1 MTRHGPDMTR
11 QDITLPYVLSG
22 YIAFY
27 IKGDP
32 HKLPDGTP
40 PLLRPQ
46 KILHSSCYKYNN
58 KLHTSIHCAAI
69 LILSIR
75 ISGTFTNLP
84 GKHWVMA
91 ASSHWNSRW
100 GQICRD
106 QGGKNGRCWWKI
118 QPNQSKPAQKM
129 SIFPPKTGMSPLLRC
144 LSLDKGFRK
153 RYDNQWHF
161 SLERC
166 FSVWFSFCANS
177 CNPFK

>member
-69 LILSIR
+69 LILSIQ
-75 ISGTFTNLP
+75 ISGTFT
-84 GKHWVMA
+84 K
-91 ASSHWNSRW
+91 SSRETLSYGSIFSLELTVW

-106 QGGKNGRCWWKI
+106 QGGKFSTENWDV
-118 QPNQSKPAQKM
+118 
-129 SIFPPKTGMSPLLRC
+129 T
-144 LSLDKGFRK
+144 
-153 RYDNQWHF
+153 
-161 SLERC
+161 SLEMSR
-166 FSVWFSFCANS
+166 
-177 CNPFK
+177 KKGLQKKI